1 MIDSVQQ
8 FKSECFRHFMDE
20 AEKLKKEYPDNIVDE
35 ALKEAGQ
42 EAAEE
47 EMM

>member
-1 MIDSVQQ
+1 MLDSVQQ
-8 FKSECFRHFMDE
+8 FKSECFNHFMDE
-20 AEKLKKEYPDNIVDE
+20 AEKLREKYPDNIVEE
-35 ALKEAGQ
+35 ALK